1 MKFEWTMTTF
11 INIFTSGV
19 AVWKFQNYIRILK
32 WIQQEMM
39 QTNQI

>member
-1 MKFEWTMTTF
+1 MNHDDIYKYFHQW
-11 INIFTSGV
+11 SGSL